1 MGSTGTDYLFLL
13 FNGRLRCFSLLT
25 GQTVVKNGPKKPDP
39 RAKKVPVEEEE
50 EDDEDEEEKEEGGL
64 SSFTVGHKPHSLLAF
79 LCFFSLAEK
88 KLIHNAKKQKTSSL
102 SYFPHLH
109 LIHDTC
115 AKQKNSS

>member
-1 MGSTGTDYLFLL
+1 MFAVTGLERNLNHHIRISVF
-13 FNGRLRCFSLLT
+13 FSCAVTELIF
-25 GQTVVKNGPKKPDP
+25 V
-39 RAKKVPVEEEE
+39 
-50 EDDEDEEEKEEGGL
+50 
-64 SSFTVGHKPHSLLAF
+64 
-79 LCFFSLAEK
+79 FFSLAEK